1 MGKRSDL
8 DDNARMASVTLI
20 PVSEYLRT
28 TYRPDCDYLEG
39 ELRERNVGE
48 RPHALMQAILCTI
61 FNANRRAWGVVA
73 APELRVKVAERRYR
87 IPDVTVMRRSDPPDP
102 VVRVAPLVC
111 VEVVSPS
118 DTLVSLQERVED
130 YRRMGVEHVWVV
142 DPVGRHAYVASE
154 RGFEQPESGEFMV
167 PGTAIRI
174 VLAEVFAELD
184 EMMTQG

>member
-1 MGKRSDL
+1 
-8 DDNARMASVTLI
+8 MASVTLI

-39 ELRERNVGE
+39 EVRERNVGE
-48 RPHALMQAILCTI
+48 RPHALLQGILCTI
-61 FNANRRAWGVVA
+61 FNANRRAWGIVA
-73 APELRVKVAERRYR
+73 APELRVRVSERRYR
-87 IPDVTVMRRSDPPDP
+87 IPDITVMRRSDPPDA
-102 VVRVAPLVC
+102 VVRVAPLIC
-111 VEVVSPS
+111 VEVLSPS

-154 RGFEQPESGEFMV
+154 RGFEQPASGEFSV

-184 EMMTQG
+184 EMMTQS

>member
-1 MGKRSDL
+1 
-8 DDNARMASVTLI
+8 MASVTLI

-39 ELRERNVGE
+39 EVRERNVGE
-48 RPHALMQAILCTI
+48 RPHALLQGILWGI
-61 FNANRRAWGVVA
+61 FNANRRAWGIVA
-73 APELRVKVAERRYR
+73 APELRVQVAERRYR
-87 IPDVTVMRRSDPPDP
+87 IPDVTVMRRSDPPDA
-102 VVRVAPLVC
+102 VVQVAPLIC
-111 VEVVSPS
+111 VEVLSPFDS
-118 DTLVSLQERVED
+118 LVSMQERVDD

-154 RGFEQPESGEFMV
+154 RGFEQPESGEFTV